1 MIGSA
6 EREKQKL
13 EAARQTEQEI
23 VEMLERAGIISAGTS
38 ETSVPRV
45 GAYD

>member
-13 EAARQTEQEI
+13 EAARQTEAEI
-23 VEMLERAGIISAGTS
+23 VEILERAGIVSQTGQAT
-38 ETSVPRV
+38 V
-45 GAYD
+45 GAHD